1 MVRVCG
7 IDPGTGS
14 WDFVGLDDGK
24 VVLDTSIP
32 TKSIVSSPSLVVDV
46 IKSMGDLDLV
56 VAPSGYGLPLTRI
69 EELDEKKS
77 FLLTLKRE
85 EDRKLIGL
93 GEVIKLLIN
102 EKINGYFIPGIKH
115 LPTVPKFR
123 KVGKIDMGT
132 SDKLCSVALALYEE
146 SRRQHREF
154 SEISFILVEMGSGFT
169 AVMGVKGGQI
179 VDAVGGA
186 EGGIGFLACG
196 GLDAEV
202 AYLLGKFDKNLI
214 YTGGATYIAGYDGL
228 SPEEFDIMAVRGDER
243 FKLAWEALLES
254 TVKDVAAINVSIEG
268 APQILLSGKLS
279 RIDRVQKEL
288 SIKLSSFADVR
299 RVKGFAQIAKEA
311 AQGAALIADGLA
323 GGNNKG
329 LVDSLKIREATGTV
343 LDYIYFKEIEE
354 LRERIGV

>member
-14 WDFVGLDDGK
+14 WDFVGLEDGELI
-24 VVLDTSIP
+24 LDTSIP
-32 TKSIVSSPSLVVDV
+32 TKNIVSNPSLVIDV
-46 IKSMGDLDLV
+46 IKSVGNLDLI
-56 VAPSGYGLPLTRI
+56 VAPSGYGLPLTKI
-69 EELDEKKS
+69 DELDEKKS

-93 GEVIKLLIN
+93 NEVIELLIN
-102 EKINGYFIPGIKH
+102 EKVNGYFIPGIKH
-115 LPTVPKFR
+115 LPTVPKYR

-132 SDKLCSVALALYEE
+132 SDKLCSAALALYEE
-146 SRRQHREF
+146 SRKLQKEYKK
-154 SEISFILVEMGSGFT
+154 ISFILVEMGSGFT
-169 AVMGVKGGQI
+169 AVIGTKNGQI

-202 AYLLGKFDKNLI
+202 AYLLGRFNKNLL
-214 YTGGATYIAGYDGL
+214 YTGGAAYIAGYDGL
-228 SPEEFDIMAVRGDER
+228 SPQEFEIMIERDER

-254 TVKDVAAINVSIEG
+254 TVKDVAAINVSVG
-268 APQILLSGKLS
+268 DTPQILLSGRLS
-279 RIDRVQKEL
+279 RIDKIQKEL
-288 SIKLSSFADVR
+288 RTKLSDLANVR
-299 RVKGFAQIAKEA
+299 TVEGFAKIAKEA

-323 GGNNKG
+323 GGNNKN

-354 LRERIGV
+354 LRERIGI

>member
-14 WDFVGLDDGK
+14 WDFIGLEDGE
-24 VVLDTSIP
+24 VILDTSIP
-32 TKSIVSSPSLVVDV
+32 TKNVVLNPSLVIDV
-46 IKSMGDLDLV
+46 VKSVGNLDLV
-56 VAPSGYGLPLTRI
+56 VAPSGYGLPITKI
-69 EELDEKKS
+69 DELDEKKS

-85 EDRKLIGL
+85 EERKLIGL
-93 GEVIKLLIN
+93 NEVIELLIK
-102 EKINGYFIPGIKH
+102 EKVKGYFIPGIKH
-115 LPTVPKFR
+115 LPTVPKYR

-132 SDKLCSVALALYEE
+132 SDKLCSAALALYEE
-146 SRRQHREF
+146 ARRLQRDY

-169 AVMGVKGGQI
+169 AVIGLENGQI

-202 AYLLGKFDKNLI
+202 AYLLGRFDKNLL
-214 YTGGATYIAGYDGL
+214 YTGGAAYIAGYEGL
-228 SPEEFDIMAVRGDER
+228 SPREFETMVERDER
-243 FKLAWEALLES
+243 FKLAWEALIES
-254 TVKDVAAINVSIEG
+254 AVKDVAAINVSVGG

-279 RIDRVQKEL
+279 RFEKIQIEL
-288 SIKLSSFADVR
+288 ISRLSNFADVR
-299 RVKGFAQIAKEA
+299 VVKGFAKIAKEA

-323 GGNNKG
+323 GGANKI

-354 LRERIGV
+354 LREKIGI

>member
-14 WDFVGLDDGK
+14 WDFVGLENGK

-32 TKSIVSSPSLVVDV
+32 TKNIVSTPSLVIDV
-46 IKSMGDLDLV
+46 IKSMGNLDLI

-69 EELDEKKS
+69 DELDEKKS

-85 EDRKLIGL
+85 EDKKSIGL
-93 GEVIKLLIN
+93 SEVVKLLVN

-146 SRRQHREF
+146 SRRLKKEY

-169 AVMGVKGGQI
+169 AVIGVKNGQV

-214 YTGGATYIAGYDGL
+214 YSGGAVYIAGYDGL
-228 SPEEFDIMAVRGDER
+228 SPEEFEIMAARGDER
-243 FKLAWEALLES
+243 FKLAWEAMLES
-254 TVKDVAAINVSIEG
+254 TVKDVAAINVSVG
-268 APQILLSGKLS
+268 NTPQILLSGKLS
-279 RIDRVQKEL
+279 RIESMRKEL
-288 SIKLSSFADVR
+288 HTRLSSFADVR
-299 RVKGFAQIAKEA
+299 KVKGFAQISKEA

-323 GGNNKG
+323 GGSNKS
-329 LVDSLKIREATGTV
+329 LVDSLKIREANGTV

-354 LRERIGV
+354 LREKFV

>member
-14 WDFVGLDDGK
+14 WDFVGLDNGK
-24 VVLDTSIP
+24 VILDTSIP
-32 TKSIVSSPSLVVDV
+32 TKYIVSSPSLVIDV
-46 IKSMGDLDLV
+46 IKSIGNLDLV

-69 EELDEKKS
+69 DELDEKKS

-85 EDRKLIGL
+85 EDKKLIGL
-93 GEVIKLLIN
+93 SEVIKLLID
-102 EKINGYFIPGIKH
+102 EKIEGYFIPGIKH

-146 SRRQHREF
+146 SERLQKGYD
-154 SEISFILVEMGSGFT
+154 EISFILVEMGSGFT
-169 AVMGVKGGQI
+169 AIIGVKGGQV

-186 EGGIGFLACG
+186 DGGIGFLACG
-196 GLDAEV
+196 GLDADV
-202 AYLLGKFDKNLI
+202 AYLLGKFNKSLI
-214 YTGGATYIAGYDGL
+214 YTGGAAYIAGYDGL
-228 SPEEFDIMAVRGDER
+228 SPEEFEIMAAKGDER

-254 TVKDVAAINVSIEG
+254 IVKDVAAINVSVRG
-268 APQILLSGKLS
+268 SSQILLSGRLS
-279 RIDRVQKEL
+279 RIEGIRKEI
-288 SIKLSSFADVR
+288 SRRLSSFANVR
-299 RVKGFAQIAKEA
+299 KVEGFAKIAKEA

-323 GGNNKG
+323 GGNNKK
-329 LVDSLKIREATGTV
+329 LVDSLKIREAEGTV

-354 LRERIGV
+354 LRERLV